1 MLFYNDYPLPLLGW
15 GKLRNRFLPD
25 KGKIMTQAIFKATII
40 AAAAVFFAIFVAVVV
55 PPLIAQPDVVG
66 AFAAGFVNPYASG
79 YSSDVLACW
88 VILAAWIA
96 YEAKALGIRH
106 GWICA
111 LLGIIPGVAVGF
123 ALYLLL
129 RMRQLKAG

>member
-1 MLFYNDYPLPLLGW
+1 MPESL
-15 GKLRNRFLPD
+15 
-25 KGKIMTQAIFKATII
+25 FKAVII
-40 AAAAVFFAIFVAVVV
+40 AAAAVFTLIFCAVVI
-55 PPLIAQPDVVG
+55 PPLIAEPDVVG
-66 AFAAGFVNPYASG
+66 AFAAGFVNPYSSG

-96 YEAKALGIRH
+96 YEAKTLGVRH

-129 RMRQLKAG
+129 RMKQLNGREA